1 MAITDQH
8 LWKEN
13 MVTQKMK
20 KYEHILLNLLKRLK
34 AVMAESSN
42 LGMDRNGTLRWKPPP
57 CEE

>member
-1 MAITDQH
+1 MEREH
-8 LWKEN
+8 GHPKNE
-13 MVTQKMK
+13 